1 MSGPGERDREG
12 IDGQK
17 YAPSCWPAQLQSGNE
32 VEISNAYSI
41 FHSLVKVR
49 VRNKAAFL
57 ILLSFIHFSD
67 REKIS
72 ITVELFREVTHPTAK
87 GEEAGKIFAKY
98 EQLHSGLAM

>member
-1 MSGPGERDREG
+1 MN
-12 IDGQK
+12 QK
-17 YAPSCWPAQLQSGNE
+17 APC
-32 VEISNAYSI
+32 
-41 FHSLVKVR
+41 F
-49 VRNKAAFL
+49 

-72 ITVELFREVTHPTAK
+72 NTIELFREVTHPTAK